1 MEGHGVA
8 VLFSAARAAKYWERL
23 TIAYGRA
30 DGSVLYFTTSARV
43 TSFHFRLATLSVD
56 VLAATTHA
64 GVGWT
69 MSPEQATSAT
79 PAAIAAALRRVLV
92 RV

>member
-1 MEGHGVA
+1 MDGHGEA
-8 VLFSAARAAKYWERL
+8 VLFSAARAARYCERL
-23 TIAYGRA
+23 TTAYGRA

-56 VLAATTHA
+56 VLAASTHA

-69 MSPEQATSAT
+69 MSPEQATSTT
-79 PAAIAAALRRVLV
+79 PAATRRLLV
-92 RV
+92 RI